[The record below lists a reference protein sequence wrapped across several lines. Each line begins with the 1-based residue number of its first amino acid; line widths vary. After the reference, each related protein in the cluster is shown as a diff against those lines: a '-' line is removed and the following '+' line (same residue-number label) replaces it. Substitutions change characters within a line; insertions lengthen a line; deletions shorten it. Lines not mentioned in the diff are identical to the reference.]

1 MHKTAK
7 RILIYILLAGI
18 IVVIAGYRAGW
29 FGGNRSEPG
38 SESGA
43 GSAGN
48 ANAGNAGIGGGG
60 QALPVSVYIVKEGGL
75 TDRIITTGTVMANE
89 EVLLSAEVAGRVTAI
104 NFVEGTPVNKG
115 TVLVTIND
123 ADLLAQLDKVNY
135 NQKLA
140 EERERRSKS
149 LLEKEA
155 ISQEEYDRVLTDLNT
170 VKAEA
175 SLIKAQL
182 QKTKVVA
189 PFTGTIGLRQVS
201 EGAYVTPGQRIATL
215 TQVQPIKID
224 FSVPERFAQS
234 VEKGS
239 KVTFTLEGNNK
250 KYEASVYAVE
260 PSIDPATRS
269 VNLRALYPNRS
280 MELRPGSFA
289 RIEFE
294 LNHLEKALQVP
305 AEAVI
310 PELGGYKVYKY
321 TAGTA
326 SQTEIG
332 VGIRTSE
339 MVQVT
344 SGLQNGDTIITSG
357 ILQLRGGMPVV
368 ISAPNQQPK
377 TPNNQP
383 ETPNQQL

>member
-1 MHKTAK
+1 MNKTAK
-7 RILIYILLAGI
+7 RILIYTLLAGVI
-18 IVVIAGYRAGW
+18 IIIAGYRAGW
-29 FGGNRSEPG
+29 FGEEKPSEPG
-38 SESGA
+38 DAKTAHADGE
-43 GSAGN
+43 
-48 ANAGNAGIGGGG
+48 
-60 QALPVSVYIVKEGGL
+60 QALPVSVYVVKEGGL
-75 TDRIITTGTVMANE
+75 SDRIITTGTVLANE

-104 NFVEGTPVNKG
+104 NFTEGTTVNKG

-123 ADLLAQLDKVNY
+123 ADLLAQSDKVSY

-175 SLIKAQL
+175 SLIRAQL

-189 PFTGTIGLRQVS
+189 PFTGTIGLREVS
-201 EGAYVTPGQRIATL
+201 EGAFVTPGQRIAAL
-215 TQVQPIKID
+215 TQVQPVKID

-234 VEKGS
+234 VQKGS
-239 KVTFTLEGNNK
+239 KVTFTLEGSPDI
-250 KYEASVYAVE
+250 YEASVYAVE

-269 VNLRALYPNRS
+269 VSLRALHPNRN
-280 MELRPGSFA
+280 MELRPGSFV
-289 RIEFE
+289 RIEFQ
-294 LNHLEKALQVP
+294 LNQMENALQVP

-310 PELGGYKVYKY
+310 PELGGYKVFKY
-321 TAGTA
+321 TGGIAT
-326 SQTEIG
+326 QKEIG

-344 SGLQNGDTIITSG
+344 GGLQNGDTVITSG

-368 ISAPNQQPK
+368 ITTNK
-377 TPNNQP
+377 
-383 ETPNQQL
+383 